1 MPAIPVDEEDKKNDE
16 DDDESSQ
23 PFDESMKLQSRLD
36 TSTEKLSDFPA
47 HSIPDWWQQGPNSQF
62 LVVSCNGR
70 QYKLVQRKFSRQFET
85 ADMVSR
91 SGMRVYY
98 ENTALDELLFGES
111 HSPIFPPLSAPSSF
125 VAFAHLPSSQ
135 CETDA

>member
-1 MPAIPVDEEDKKNDE
+1 MPADDKNENKGQGDG
-16 DDDESSQ
+16 SQ
-23 PFDESMKLQSRLD
+23 HFDESMKLESRLD
-36 TSTEKLSDFPA
+36 TSTEKKSDFPG

-62 LVVSCNGR
+62 LIVNCNGR
-70 QYKLVQRKFSRQFET
+70 QYKLVQRKFSRQYET

-111 HSPIFPPLSAPSSF
+111 HSPIFPFICHTICFRLP
-125 VAFAHLPSSQ
+125 HLWGLQ
-135 CETDA
+135 EHGH